1 VVPVLVALGSFVT
14 TLAGGFAAL
23 RFRDYQH
30 PILGL
35 AAGLMLGVVAFDLV
49 PEALSLQSGELF
61 GVRLA
66 LLAAVVGFLTLHVV
80 ERSVAIH
87 RAHEGE
93 YAGHLH
99 APGVGVFAGSA
110 LVVHSLMD
118 GFAIGA
124 AFQAGGTVGVVVS
137 IAVLSHDFADGF
149 NTYTITSLYG
159 NDRRRALTLLIAD
172 ALAPS
177 SVPPARS
184 CSPSRTTS
192 SGSTSGSS
200 RACSSTWQPA
210 TSSPRP
216 TPTTRAA
223 SPLSARSSVSASCG
237 WSSVSPAEQG
247 SEGPAESNRD
257 AMVPPLPA
265 PLRTAPDNSSPSG
278 LSCPY
283 RRAFLELAATAPGGG
298 QRYGGAGV
306 RARNAH
312 QGLGALG
319 RVLGDVGGDRL
330 GRQLGPIAADVGAR

>member
-1 VVPVLVALGSFVT
+1 MPVVPVLVALGAFVT

-30 PILGL
+30 LILGL

-49 PEALSLQSGELF
+49 PEALSQQPGELF

-110 LVVHSLMD
+110 LVGHSVMD

-172 ALAPS
+172 ALAPVIGAAS
-177 SVPPARS
+177 TLLFTIPPA
-184 CSPSRTTS
+184 PAP
-192 SGSTSGSS
+192 
-200 RACSSTWQPA
+200 RALPRLLRGRA
-210 TSSPRP
+210 PLPGNRRHPPRGPRP
-216 TPTTRAA
+216 PPESPHPCLHDPRCRLHVASHRPRRLSKDPKACHGTTP
-223 SPLSARSSVSASCG
+223 
-237 WSSVSPAEQG
+237 
-247 SEGPAESNRD
+247 
-257 AMVPPLPA
+257 
-265 PLRTAPDNSSPSG
+265 
-278 LSCPY
+278 
-283 RRAFLELAATAPGGG
+283 
-298 QRYGGAGV
+298 
-306 RARNAH
+306 
-312 QGLGALG
+312 
-319 RVLGDVGGDRL
+319 
-330 GRQLGPIAADVGAR
+330 